1 MPTSTPAK
9 SLTSSL
15 LKGVAKLF
23 AVVGVLSFLVGG
35 RALHEFS
42 GFDRMFGEMTGI
54 FLAAVLGLIAVL
66 LKGLAERVEDH
77 DNGEPVSLAISDGK
91 KDDESDSDH

>member
-1 MPTSTPAK
+1 
-9 SLTSSL
+9 
-15 LKGVAKLF
+15 
-23 AVVGVLSFLVGG
+23 
-35 RALHEFS
+35 
-42 GFDRMFGEMTGI
+42 MFGEMTGI